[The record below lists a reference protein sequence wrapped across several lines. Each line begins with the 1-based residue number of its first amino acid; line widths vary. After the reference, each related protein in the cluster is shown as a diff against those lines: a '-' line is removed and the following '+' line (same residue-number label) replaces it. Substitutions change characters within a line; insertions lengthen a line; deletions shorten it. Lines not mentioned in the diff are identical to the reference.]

1 MKDKE
6 GNKDIRR
13 IEESNKKRL
22 REKER
27 YDEKQRREK
36 RKRVIYK

>member
-13 IEESNKKRL
+13 IEESNKERL
-22 REKER
+22 KEKER
-27 YDEKQRREK
+27 QDE
-36 RKRVIYK
+36 